1 MRVLD
6 SSVRRREERCKKELA
21 GLRARAAS
29 TIALD
34 SGGCRAGDL
43 RGMALFTGEELIE
56 IVGGKVVA
64 GADLT
69 ARLRVRRVHADSRSV
84 RKGDLFVAL
93 PGERFD
99 AHEFVPAALAAGAA
113 AAIVREDFA
122 MPVRAGAVVIAVAD
136 PLRAYQEL
144 AAAHRARFT
153 MPVVAVT
160 GSNGKTTTKEM
171 VTAVLRE
178 RMRTLKT
185 EGNLNNRIG
194 VARTLFR
201 LNARYEA
208 AVIEMGVDDM
218 GQTTRLCEIARPTLG
233 LITNIGPDHLEFFK
247 TMDRSAE
254 SKAELLAALPADG
267 AAILNADDPY
277 FPLFRKRA
285 RGRVV
290 SFGLNARADVRAEKI
305 EPHGRDGT
313 QFLLVLPGRSRALL
327 AHIGVPGEHNVTNA
341 LAAAAVGVA
350 LGVPGAAI
358 VAGLA
363 KFRPAAMRSQIEV
376 RHGVRIIVDCY
387 NANPASTRAAVRLLA
402 ESGAKGRR
410 IAVLGDMLELGPTS
424 AELHAEVGAFVAAQR
439 IDLLIASG
447 ALARHLAR
455 GARSAGMTA
464 VHEVPDAP
472 VAATE
477 LLGLVEPG
485 DVVLVKGSRGMR
497 LERVVEALRARGRH
511 AGKRARRA

>member
-1 MRVLD
+1 
-6 SSVRRREERCKKELA
+6 
-21 GLRARAAS
+21 
-29 TIALD
+29 
-34 SGGCRAGDL
+34 
-43 RGMALFTGEELIE
+43 MALFTGQEVAGL
-56 IVGGKVVA
+56 VGGTVIA
-64 GADLT
+64 GAERL
-69 ARLRVRRVHADSRSV
+69 ARVRIRRVHADSRSV
-84 RKGDLFVAL
+84 RNGDLFVAL

-99 AHEFVPAALAAGAA
+99 AHEFVPAALGAGAA
-113 AAIVREDFA
+113 AAIVRRDYA
-122 MPVRAGAVVIAVAD
+122 PGSSPAAAVLIGVDD
-136 PLRAYQEL
+136 PLRAYQQL
-144 AAAHRARFT
+144 AAAHRARFS

-178 RMRTLKT
+178 RWRTLKT

-194 VARTLFR
+194 VAQTLFR
-201 LNARYEA
+201 LNATYEA

-254 SKAELLAALPADG
+254 SKAELLAELPAGG
-267 AAILNADDPY
+267 AAILNADDRY
-277 FPLFRKRA
+277 FGLFRKRA

-290 SFGLNARADVRAEKI
+290 SFGLSSGADVRAEKI

-313 QFLLVLPGRSRALL
+313 QFKLVLPGRSRALL
-327 AHIGVPGEHNVTNA
+327 ARIRVPGEHNVTNA

-350 LGVPGAAI
+350 LDVPGTAI

-363 KFRPAAMRSQIEV
+363 KFRPAAMRSQIEM

-402 ESGAKGRR
+402 ESKAKGRR
-410 IAVLGDMLELGPTS
+410 VAVLGDMLELGPTT
-424 AELHAEVGAFVAAQR
+424 AELHAEVGAYVAAQR
-439 IDLLIASG
+439 IDALIASG
-447 ALARHLAR
+447 PLARNLAQ
-455 GARSAGMTA
+455 GARTAGMTA
-464 VHEVPDAP
+464 VQEAADAP
-472 VAATE
+472 AAAAE
-477 LLGLVEPG
+477 LLALVEPG

-497 LERVVEALRARGRH
+497 LERVVQALRDRKPKARS
-511 AGKRARRA
+511 